1 MRFLPHFSTKFIY
14 DITVEVNLGVN
25 LGEILPISNLKHWPG
40 GTYKSILCI
49 VANFLKMLLFLQ
61 FDLLFFG
68 LGSEVLASVSDS
80 ESLSAA
86 RGCSFRPV
94 MLEIIRNIASDVSS
108 LRQFLTDSGSVDTS
122 AVSTFLQ
129 KICYKIPLYNLM
141 CV

>member
-1 MRFLPHFSTKFIY
+1 MGAQNELFAQIHNRIQLLPPLFS
-14 DITVEVNLGVN
+14 
-25 LGEILPISNLKHWPG
+25 
-40 GTYKSILCI
+40 
-49 VANFLKMLLFLQ
+49 Q

-129 KICYKIPLYNLM
+129 KIC
-141 CV
+141 